1 MPTTPQSSLRGY
13 LLIFGAAL
21 LWGLLGPVSR
31 YLFAAGISPI
41 EAGFFRALIAWGLF
55 GIHCVAKNEV
65 KAQIKDLPILFGF
78 GFVGISLFYAANMMA
93 IDKGGA
99 ALASVLLYTAPFWVA
114 LFSFFLFGER
124 MTLVKGIAM
133 ALAVAGVWGICLDGG
148 PMAGES
154 IGVAVLW
161 GLTAGISYSLYY
173 IIGKKFSGAYPPHT
187 LFFWILPTG
196 ILGLLPF
203 VTFTPKTP
211 VNWLQILILA
221 LITYCAN
228 SLYYLGLRHLAPT
241 RAVLTATL
249 EPVVATFFAWLLWDE
264 TLGLLGYG
272 GSLLILAGVLLTI
285 LSPQETTDASQS
297 RAV

>member
-1 MPTTPQSSLRGY
+1 MPNISSPSLQGY
-13 LLIFGAAL
+13 LFIFGAAL

-31 YLFAAGISPI
+31 YLFAAGVSPI
-41 EAGFFRALIAWGLF
+41 EAGFFRALLTWIMF
-55 GIHCVAKNEV
+55 GTHAAAKRQMTA
-65 KAQIKDLPILFGF
+65 KKKDLPVLFAF

-124 MTLVKGIAM
+124 MTLIKGIAM
-133 ALAVAGVWGICLDGG
+133 ALAVAGVWSICLDGG

-154 IGVAVLW
+154 IGTAVLW
-161 GLTAGISYSLYY
+161 GLTAGLCYSLYY
-173 IIGKKFSGAYPPHT
+173 IIGKMFSGTYAPYT

-203 VTFTPKTP
+203 VEFTPKTP
-211 VNWLQILILA
+211 VIWFQLLLLA
-221 LITYCAN
+221 FFSYSAN
-228 SLYYLGLRHLAPT
+228 SFYYLGLRTLAPT

-249 EPVVATFFAWLLWDE
+249 EPVVATFFAWLLWNE

-272 GSLLILAGVLLTI
+272 GSVLILTGVLLTI
-285 LSPQETTDASQS
+285 LAPE
-297 RAV
+297 R

>member
-1 MPTTPQSSLRGY
+1 MPNTPQSSPRGY
-13 LLIFGAAL
+13 FLIFGAAL

-31 YLFAAGISPI
+31 YLFAAGVSPI
-41 EAGFFRALIAWGLF
+41 EAGFFRALFAWILF
-55 GIHCVAKNEV
+55 GIHATAKKHV
-65 KAQIKDLPILFGF
+65 MADKKDLPILFAF

-114 LFSFFLFGER
+114 LFSYFLFGER
-124 MTLVKGIAM
+124 MTPIKGIAM
-133 ALAVAGVWGICLDGG
+133 VLAVAGVWGICLDGG

-173 IIGKKFSGAYPPHT
+173 IIGKKFSGIYPPYT

-203 VTFTPKTP
+203 VEFTHKTP
-211 VNWLQILILA
+211 INWCHLLLLA
-221 LITYCAN
+221 FLTYSAN
-228 SLYYLGLRHLAPT
+228 CLYYIGLRYLAPT

-272 GSLLILAGVLLTI
+272 GSVLILTGVLLTI
-285 LSPQETTDASQS
+285 LAPHEQAKG
-297 RAV
+297 

>member
-1 MPTTPQSSLRGY
+1 MPNISSPSLRGY
-13 LLIFGAAL
+13 LFIFGAAL

-31 YLFAAGISPI
+31 YLFAAGVSLI
-41 EAGFFRALIAWGLF
+41 EAGFFRALLTWIMF
-55 GIHCVAKNEV
+55 GTHAAAKRQMAA
-65 KAQIKDLPILFGF
+65 KKKDLPVLFAF

-124 MTLVKGIAM
+124 MTLIKGIAM

-154 IGVAVLW
+154 IATAVLW
-161 GLTAGISYSLYY
+161 GLTAGICYSLYY
-173 IIGKKFSGAYPPHT
+173 IIGKMFSGTYAPYT

-203 VTFTPKTP
+203 VEFTPKTP
-211 VNWLQILILA
+211 VIWFQLLLLA
-221 LITYCAN
+221 FFSYSAN
-228 SLYYLGLRHLAPT
+228 SFYYLGLRTLAPT

-249 EPVVATFFAWLLWDE
+249 EPVVATFFAWLLWNE
-264 TLGLLGYG
+264 TLGVLGYG
-272 GSLLILAGVLLTI
+272 GSVLILTGVLLTI
-285 LSPQETTDASQS
+285 LAPE
-297 RAV
+297 R